1 MSVSSH
7 NLVEGTPVVPC
18 DNIHPYVL
26 KEILHLEAGEVYRVQ
41 SVQIFPLRTLLPRE
55 CVEAGYIP
63 DQYAPHMIKG
73 IATTN
78 HDTMGSDRF
87 VNVDGRQFSGAWF
100 RPATA
105 QEVNRHA
112 KSIL

>member
-7 NLVEGTPVVPC
+7 NLVEGTPVVLR
-18 DNIHPYVL
+18 DNIHPYEL
-26 KEILHLEAGEVYRVQ
+26 KEILRLEAGEVYRVQ
-41 SVQIFPLRTLLPRE
+41 SVQIFPLRTLLPYDYIK
-55 CVEAGYIP
+55 AGYIP

-73 IATTN
+73 VTTTN
-78 HDTMGSDRF
+78 HDAIGSDRF
-87 VNVDGRQFSGAWF
+87 VSVNGRQFSGAWF